1 MPDKPINLNA
11 DLGEGFGP
19 WRMGDDAAMLEI
31 VTSANI
37 ACGGHA
43 GDPDT
48 MRHTVRLAQQR
59 GVSIGAHP
67 SYPDLQGFGRRAMAL
82 SPAELESQIA
92 FQIGALAGIAAL
104 EAARVTHVKPHG
116 ALNNLACV
124 DRSVADTICRAMRA
138 IDPAL
143 ILLAPAASQLL
154 VAGHAAGLEVVEEI
168 FADRAYLPDGQLV
181 PRSRPDAMIHGP
193 AACLA
198 HVLAMLEAGALIAV
212 DGTRIATPIGS
223 ICVHGDN
230 PDAVGVAR
238 HLRQEL
244 AAGGYELV
252 PLPQMIGGPAGSSL
266 LAMQRPIA
274 SKLAPA

>member
-1 MPDKPINLNA
+1 MRINLNA

-19 WRMGDDAAMLEI
+19 WRMGDDAAMLDI
-31 VTSANI
+31 VSSANI

-43 GDPDT
+43 GDPDV
-48 MRHTVRLAQQR
+48 MRRTVRLAQER

-67 SYPDLQGFGRRAMAL
+67 GYPDLQGFGRRAMAL
-82 SPAELESQIA
+82 SSAELESQIA

-104 EAARVTHVKPHG
+104 EAAQVTHVKPHG

-124 DRSVADTICRAMRA
+124 DRGVADTICRAIRA
-138 IDPAL
+138 IDDSL
-143 ILLAPAASQLL
+143 ILLAPAASQLVL
-154 VAGHAAGLEVVEEI
+154 AGRAAGLAVVEEI

-230 PDAVGVAR
+230 PEAVGVAH
-238 HLRQEL
+238 HLRTEL
-244 AAGGYELV
+244 TLAGHDVL
-252 PLPQMIGGPAGSSL
+252 PLTE
-266 LAMQRPIA
+266 IA
-274 SKLAPA
+274 SGG

>member
-1 MPDKPINLNA
+1 MPGKTINLNA

-19 WRMGDDAAMLEI
+19 WQMGDDAAMLDT
-31 VTSANI
+31 VASANI

-43 GDPDT
+43 GDPNT
-48 MRHTVRLAQQR
+48 MRRTVRLAKQR

-67 SYPDLQGFGRRAMAL
+67 SYPDLQGFGRRAMAM
-82 SPAELESQIA
+82 SPEELESQVA

-104 EAARVTHVKPHG
+104 EATRVTHVKPHG

-138 IDPAL
+138 VDRTL
-143 ILLAPAASQLL
+143 ILLAPAASQL
-154 VAGHAAGLEVVEEI
+154 VIAGRAAGLAVVEEI

-198 HVLAMLEAGALIAV
+198 HVLAMLDAGALIAT
-212 DGTRIATPIGS
+212 DGTRIPTPIGS
-223 ICVHGDN
+223 ICVHGDS
-230 PDAVGVAR
+230 PDAVAVAR
-238 HLRQEL
+238 HLRDQLGIRGHRVVSLPEL
-244 AAGGYELV
+244 A
-252 PLPQMIGGPAGSSL
+252 
-266 LAMQRPIA
+266 
-274 SKLAPA
+274 